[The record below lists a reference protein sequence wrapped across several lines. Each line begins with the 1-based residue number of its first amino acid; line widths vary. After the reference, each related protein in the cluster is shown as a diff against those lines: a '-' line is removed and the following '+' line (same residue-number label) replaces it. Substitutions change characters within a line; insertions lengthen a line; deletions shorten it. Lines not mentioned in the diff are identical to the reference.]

1 MATDKTHF
9 NATTAH
15 TFFVAFARASAD
27 NAHIA
32 ANCTP
37 VHDLIAREALDVGK
51 GLTNDYYV
59 SEDHLSGFI
68 VRHDGELCA
77 VFSSVKGRGAQLLAH
92 AKYRGATHLDCF
104 EGYLSRF
111 YAQHGFIE
119 VGSEQNYNG
128 PDHPRVVF
136 FALRG

>member
-1 MATDKTHF
+1 MSTAKTHF
-9 NATTAH
+9 NATTLQ
-15 TFFVAFARASAD
+15 TFIAAFIAAVER
-27 NAHIA
+27 NPHIA
-32 ANCTP
+32 ESCTSW
-37 VHDLIAREALDVGK
+37 DALVAQDALEQAAGR
-51 GLTNDYYV
+51 TSDYYV

-111 YAQHGFIE
+111 YAQHGFLEI
-119 VGSEQNYNG
+119 GSEQNYNG
-128 PDHPRVVF
+128 AHLPRVVYM
-136 FALRG
+136 AVAS